1 MKSHLKPINIDK
13 LQASVTEKKASTSH
27 ILDRANQLKTLSRSR
42 KEESLLAQH
51 KVIWEQEYMHLRYLE
66 EKFQREVYNHL
77 ATFGR
82 LCDEDDLYLA
92 DGLSYVLELEE
103 EKALFKENVVNPL
116 WYLREDLQE
125 WLNLHA
131 DYKPLPEDI
140 RLYHNEV
147 QEQVKSVW
155 EKYIEIVYSL
165 EQELIDLE
173 VEVKEA
179 RSEVIGDKEKQ
190 IPKGIP
196 DEFQKL
202 LIPDIHLKDTLL
214 SELHR
219 IDDTYK
225 HRLKELEAVAEKH
238 SKPGGWNEKDLSIF
252 KHILQQYPTDLT
264 DRRVLLFNRLKRT
277 FPNKSLAQLMAFETW
292 LQTHKF
298 QKDRYNKCL
307 DDWIRER
314 WSWLLRAVSA
324 ISQTQQ
330 SYEVH
335 EMTREEIMQ
344 QKALCQQLRQKV
356 EQWRKEKEIE
366 KRQQAEIESQRK
378 MVLQAAQQSQAA
390 IEERRRTMARQ
401 RLRDYYEEKLR
412 FQQESE
418 EALSRRLDEMREL
431 TKERSKYD
439 RERVRYRSG
448 LLYQNV
454 MERQER
460 QLKLQEEQI
469 AREQRLEN
477 LRKQVRVRAE
487 RDPDRL
493 EQDTVSSQAKRE
505 LLDWQLQTTLFN
517 LHTYTD
523 DQVLSSPRIRLE
535 YELREAG
542 LIRSDYAGRILRIVK
557 PSKEPRRDTVSSVFQ
572 YEQLVDD

>member
-13 LQASVTEKKASTSH
+13 LQASVAEKKASTSH

-92 DGLSYVLELEE
+92 DGLNYVLELEE

-225 HRLKELEAVAEKH
+225 HRLKELEAVAAKH

-307 DDWIRER
+307 DDWTRER

-324 ISQTQQ
+324 ISQAQQ

-418 EALSRRLDEMREL
+418 EALSQRLDEMRQL

-439 RERVRYRSG
+439 RERVDAFGS
-448 LLYQNV
+448 
-454 MERQER
+454 
-460 QLKLQEEQI
+460 
-469 AREQRLEN
+469 RLPN
-477 LRKQVRVRAE
+477 FIYGNIILVRVRAE

-542 LIRSDYAGRILRIVK
+542 LIRSDYARQILQIVK
-557 PSKEPRRDTVSSVFQ
+557 PSQEPRRDTVSSVFQ